1 MLDPNNLTE
10 QQFVTEAQSE
20 LDAIDSTTDQS
31 APTFDEGEE

>member
-10 QQFVTEAQSE
+10 EEYVADAQSK
-20 LDAIDSTTDQS
+20 LDAIDATTDQS